1 MDRRFQ
7 DISIV
12 DKHFRDDEL
21 VIPRESKIMSISF
34 QEDYIL
40 VFYINSLGYASIKHI
55 NYELLENGRK
65 LVID

>member
-1 MDRRFQ
+1 MDRKFQ

-12 DKHFRDDEL
+12 DKHFRDEEL
-21 VIPRESKIMSISF
+21 VIPRESQILSISF
-34 QEDYIL
+34 TKDYIL
-40 VFYINSLGYASIKHI
+40 IFYRNSLGYASIKHI